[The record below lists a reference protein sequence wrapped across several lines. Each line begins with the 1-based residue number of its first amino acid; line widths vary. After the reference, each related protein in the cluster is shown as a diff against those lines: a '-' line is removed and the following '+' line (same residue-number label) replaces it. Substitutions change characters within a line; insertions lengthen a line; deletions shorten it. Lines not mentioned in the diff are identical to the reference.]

1 MNTKKKNKRYEYG
14 AFFKYQS
21 LYKKLIDLMS
31 ILPKE
36 RLGLNGIY
44 FQRNNNLNIIKFTN
58 STISYIKNSLNS
70 VKSDSNNNI
79 LDESY
84 KRNVLSSNSKDSKNS
99 KRKNLF
105 MTTLPKLTSLK
116 RKKFNLFSPN
126 NTESNYFQENKSR
139 NYQEKYKKK
148 VKSSS
153 QIYKTINQNDL
164 NFLKNNKKYYQYYF
178 INYKTL
184 KRDNSN
190 RSNRKIFIHHLK
202 DKNHFSNLSKHL
214 HNVLH
219 KKTFSFDN
227 EKSNNL
233 NSFKSLE
240 NKIVFPSRKIKLVK
254 KNPIRILKK
263 VTFSN
268 EINTNNNN
276 N

>member
-1 MNTKKKNKRYEYG
+1 MKKRNKRYEYG
-14 AFFKYQS
+14 AFFKYQE
-21 LYKKLIDLMS
+21 LFKKLIDLMS

-36 RLGLNGIY
+36 RLGFNGIY
-44 FQRNNNLNIIKFTN
+44 FQRNNNLNIIKITN
-58 STISYIKNSLNS
+58 STISYFRNSLNS
-70 VKSDSNNNI
+70 IKCDSNNNI

-84 KRNVLSSNSKDSKNS
+84 KKNIISSNSKESKNT
-99 KRKNLF
+99 KRENLF

-126 NTESNYFQENKSR
+126 NTESNFFKEYKSR
-139 NYQEKYKKK
+139 NYNNKHKERNN
-148 VKSSS
+148 SSS
-153 QIYKTINQNDL
+153 PIYKTINQNNLD
-164 NFLKNNKKYYQYYF
+164 FLKNNKKYYQYYF

-214 HNVLH
+214 QNVLH

-254 KNPIRILKK
+254 KNPIRILQK

-268 EINTNNNN
+268 EISTNNNN